1 MTVTRTGKSAD
12 LQAAA
17 ALERGAGR
25 LLALQDADGWWKG
38 DLETNVTM
46 DAEDLLLREFL
57 GIRTDERTKGAAA
70 WIRSKQRED
79 GTWAN
84 FHGGP
89 ADLSTT
95 IEAYVALRLAGDP
108 EGAAHMRTAAA
119 WVREAGGVERSRVF
133 TRIWLALFGLWDWED
148 LPVMPP
154 EIILLPPWM
163 PLNVYDFACWARQT
177 IVPLTIVSAL
187 RPVRPVGF
195 GLSELRAGAADT
207 PLQPVTTWA
216 GRFQRL
222 DRWLHAYHHHPIRP
236 LRRMAMRRATRWIIE
251 RQEADGSWGG
261 IQPPWVYSIVALH
274 LLGYPLDHPV
284 LQAGLRGLEGFT
296 VTDGPN
302 LWLEACQ
309 SPVWDTGL
317 AVIALAD
324 AGLASDHPALV
335 RAGEWLLGEEVRR
348 RGDWAVRRP
357 DLAPGGWAFEFA
369 NDNYPD
375 IDDTAE
381 IVLALRRVA
390 HPDAERLQAALA
402 RGIAWIIGMQSS
414 GGGWAAFDA
423 DNTSTLPLQLPFCDF
438 GAVTDPPSADVTAHV
453 VEMLAVAGLQRS
465 PVTRRGL
472 DWLLREQER
481 DGSWFGRWGANH
493 VYGVGAVLPALVAAG
508 IDPRHRAIRRAVRW
522 LVTHQNPDGGWGEN
536 LRSYDDP
543 EWRGRGASTPSQTAW
558 ALLGLL
564 AAGERDGEPAA
575 RGVAYLAAAQ
585 ASDGSWDEPPFT
597 GTGFPGD
604 FYINY
609 HLYRQVFPVM
619 ALGRYVNRTGPG
631 AERGR

>member
-1 MTVTRTGKSAD
+1 MTVTTGKDLD
-12 LQAAA
+12 LQAAT

-25 LLALQDADGWWKG
+25 LLALQDSDGWWKG
-38 DLETNVTM
+38 DLETNVSM

-79 GTWAN
+79 GTWAT

-89 ADLSTT
+89 PDLSTT
-95 IEAYVALRLAGDP
+95 IEAYVALRL
-108 EGAAHMRTAAA
+108 
-119 WVREAGGVERSRVF
+119 
-133 TRIWLALFGLWDWED
+133 I
-148 LPVMPP
+148 
-154 EIILLPPWM
+154 
-163 PLNVYDFACWARQT
+163 
-177 IVPLTIVSAL
+177 
-187 RPVRPVGF
+187 GF
-195 GLSELRAGAADT
+195 GLSELRAGGAAG
-207 PLQPVTTWA
+207 PLEPITTWA

-222 DRWLHAYHHHPIRP
+222 DRWLHAYHHRPIRP
-236 LRRMAMRRATRWIIE
+236 LRRMAMRRATHWIIE
-251 RQEADGSWGG
+251 RQEADGAWGG
-261 IQPPWVYSIVALH
+261 IQPPWVYSIMALH

-296 VTDGPN
+296 VNDGPN
-302 LWLEACQ
+302 VWLEACQ

-324 AGLASDHPALV
+324 AGLAADHPALV

-357 DLAPGGWAFEFA
+357 ALAPGGWAFEFA

-390 HPDAERLQAALA
+390 HPDAERLHAALA
-402 RGIAWIIGMQSS
+402 RGVAWVIGMQSR

-453 VEMLAVAGLQRS
+453 IEMLAVAGLGRS

-508 IDPRHRAIRRAVRW
+508 MDRRHGAIQRAVRW
-522 LVTHQNPDGGWGEN
+522 LVEHQNQDGGWGED
-536 LRSYDDP
+536 LRSYVDRQ
-543 EWRGRGASTPSQTAW
+543 WRGRGASTASQTAW
-558 ALLGLL
+558 ALLALL
-564 AAGERDGEPAA
+564 AAGERDSQAAA
-575 RGVAYLAAAQ
+575 RGVAYLAATQ
-585 ASDGSWDEPPFT
+585 ASDGSWDEPYYT

-619 ALGRYVNRTGPG
+619 ALGRYVNPNGPG
-631 AERGR
+631 PVTGR